1 MITKDE
7 NLSFQNLNG
16 GFVQEA
22 FNQHLDRLIK
32 NCLDMNAGTKGRKL
46 IVTIEVIPNDRRDEV
61 DINTSVDS
69 KLLNTKSFKTAATMG
84 VDAQGRGIMRE
95 FQTRQQPL
103 LAPTAMRKDV

>member
-7 NLSFQNLNG
+7 NLSFENLNNG
-16 GFVQEA
+16 HVAEA

-84 VDAQGRGIMRE
+84 VDTQGRGVMRE

-103 LAPTAMRKDV
+103 LGPMSMRKEV